1 MFSIYHIYLARQVSR
16 PAPYGPGDPEEIQVA
31 YTRLLKAGLA
41 NLPPDGGDLE
51 TLFIER
57 PGSPVESIV
66 QLERHDPR
74 AIDFRHSLRTWF
86 CKAPFS
92 TIKLHHIRKWLYWAM
107 YNAELP
113 PPEHLSKSHQI
124 ALDNA
129 LALLQKR
136 VGCKIEEGSD
146 EEIKPMLLTIDKTNI
161 LWRPLTFYS
170 VICLINW
177 LLKLWHTNY
186 LDVEHGYSNGIE

>member
-51 TLFIER
+51 TLFIEWR
-57 PGSPVESIV
+57 GSPVESIV

-74 AIDFRHSLRTWF
+74 AINFRHSLRTWF

-113 PPEHLSKSHQI
+113 PPERISRSRQI
-124 ALDNA
+124 ALDDA

-136 VGCKIEEGSD
+136 IGCKIEEGSD